1 MRDSRIQAFLDASG
15 ERYQALDPSARVQV
29 YVVAPAPQ
37 GRLLDVLIKDGWGHG
52 WGFFCVSSFA
62 MEEICAHLR
71 NYMLLY
77 TGAGRPLTFRFWDPR
92 VLRVFAPALPPEEA
106 VDFFGPLARILVEGE
121 KPEVA
126 LELALT
132 PRGPRQQ
139 TLLLV

>member
-1 MRDSRIQAFLDASG
+1 
-15 ERYQALDPSARVQV
+15 
-29 YVVAPAPQ
+29 
-37 GRLLDVLIKDGWGHG
+37 
-52 WGFFCVSSFA
+52 
-62 MEEICAHLR
+62 
-71 NYMLLY
+71 
-77 TGAGRPLTFRFWDPR
+77 
-92 VLRVFAPALPPEEA
+92 